1 MMTGPAATVVTV
13 VFVAMVLVVG
23 LIAFS
28 TFESNIDHASLSTTA
43 STAINKTTAQTYAGF
58 NLGSVIPLILF
69 AVAIIGII
77 AYAFARGK

>member
-1 MMTGPAATVVTV
+1 MMSGPAGTVITV

-28 TFESNIDHASLSTTA
+28 SFESNIDHSEISTTA
-43 STAINKTTAQTYAGF
+43 STAINKTTAQTYSGF
-58 NLGSVIPLILF
+58 NLGSVMPLILF

-77 AYAFARGK
+77 AYAFGRGR